1 MIGLAKNWDSN
12 VINRGS
18 GCLFTIDRAHVD
30 RVTCNRTFLRRVYD
44 LIIVH
49 RRAIL
54 YASIRFPFYGAG
66 RMMARR
72 GFFGTFIRLIF
83 FFIRKYSKYWST
95 IVWPILLSQFR
106 TKRNVSKELIKGM
119 DQLTRKTWDY
129 KNMEK
134 WFVHLLIV
142 LLLQPCIPRYF
153 NDISEVFQLRFDCI
167 SRIAHAPPDTAFHI
181 EKEHASGMDLRTVWY
196 AWYYAVFR
204 FGLVLLPAHLH
215 MRVLVSMDLL
225 W

>member
-1 MIGLAKNWDSN
+1 MHRSVFPFTVLVGWWPSLLWN
-12 VINRGS
+12 VYPS
-18 GCLFTIDRAHVD
+18 D
-30 RVTCNRTFLRRVYD
+30 FLLYSKIFEI
-44 LIIVH
+44 LII
-49 RRAIL
+49 L
-54 YASIRFPFYGAG
+54 T
-66 RMMARR
+66 M
-72 GFFGTFIRLIF
+72 
-83 FFIRKYSKYWST
+83 
-95 IVWPILLSQFR
+95 VWPILLSQFR

-142 LLLQPCIPRYF
+142 LLLQQCIPRYF